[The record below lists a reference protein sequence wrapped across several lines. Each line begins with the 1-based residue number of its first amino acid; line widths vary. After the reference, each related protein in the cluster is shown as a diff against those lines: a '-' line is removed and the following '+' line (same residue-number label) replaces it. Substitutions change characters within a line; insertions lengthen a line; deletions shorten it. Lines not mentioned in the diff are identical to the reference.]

1 MTGADTPRADLFWEL
16 AGLVTHI
23 PGLAHPRPLRRSAEA
38 FTERFGPLES
48 ERPSGIPREDLYATL
63 RECDRYPEGLRFY
76 LDTLGSGRTGT
87 LAWAAVEQMYLRLYP
102 ERLLTPGERDELRTL
117 LGARAPGTRLGP
129 LALPFLPF
137 LPPVDGDTDGP
148 GALEGLLD
156 ALEDALVPAGEA
168 HPLLSFVEAVAVTQ
182 QSLLEAELRAWSDKV
197 AHHIGCPQEAL
208 QRVRAREAARV
219 GRPFAPSRL
228 LVEIVAHP
236 AAPDVYHL
244 RGWLLA
250 TLEGP
255 SSLLADCRVT
265 SRGAL
270 EETVAALHE
279 SVLERLGEL
288 SAGLR
293 VEFLLPRPLL
303 WLDVDQFPVRPA
315 GSVARPIGADH
326 TVLVRSRDR
335 FHKRYWWP
343 ALHRRLAWLRS
354 NPDGGFE
361 APAVRYV
368 APDGVLAPYD
378 LLTELRDG
386 ETPFCFVLLEPPQW
400 DGDLAADPVYVLL
413 EVGIPAIVAL
423 RRRGHHAEAGP
434 QLWKVLAGR
443 LDALPDRVRHLRGVG
458 PSGYG
463 SAVTLDLHRHVTLV
477 WDSQDGLEGAEAAL
491 GHPRTG
497 GGHHDR
503 GVDRPA

>member
-1 MTGADTPRADLFWEL
+1 MTGADAPRTDLFWEL
-16 AGLVTHI
+16 AGLIARI
-23 PGLAHPRPLRRSAEA
+23 PGLGHQRPLRRAAEA
-38 FTERFGPLES
+38 FAERFGPLES
-48 ERPSGIPREDLYATL
+48 GEPSGILREDLYATL
-63 RECDRYPEGLRFY
+63 RECDGYPDGLRFY

-102 ERLLTPGERDELRTL
+102 ERLLTTTEREELCAL
-117 LGARAPGTRLGP
+117 LAARAPGTRLGP
-129 LALPFLPF
+129 VALRFLPF
-137 LPPVDGDTDGP
+137 LPPGDGEAGGSEAP
-148 GALEGLLD
+148 EALLD
-156 ALEDALVPAGEA
+156 ALEDALVLEDEA
-168 HPLLSFVEAVAVTQ
+168 HPLLSFVEAVAVGQ
-182 QSLLEAELRAWSDKV
+182 PPPLEAELRDWSDKV
-197 AHHIGCPQEAL
+197 AHRIGCPQEVL
-208 QRVRAREAARV
+208 QWTRSREAARV
-219 GRPFAPSRL
+219 GRPFDPSRL

-236 AAPDVYHL
+236 AAPDEYHV

-250 TLEGP
+250 TREGP
-255 SSLLADCRVT
+255 SSLLADCRVA
-265 SRGAL
+265 SRRAL
-270 EETVAALHE
+270 EETVAALHQT
-279 SVLERLGEL
+279 VLERLGEL

-303 WLDVDQFPVRPA
+303 WLEVDQFPVRPA

-343 ALHRRLAWLRS
+343 ALHRRLAWLHS

-368 APDGVLAPYD
+368 APGGVPAPYE
-378 LLTELRDG
+378 LLTELREGD
-386 ETPFCFVLLEPPQW
+386 TPFCFVLLEPPPW
-400 DGDLAADPVYVLL
+400 DGDPAADPVYVLL

-423 RRRGHHAEAGP
+423 RRQGQHAEARP

-458 PSGYG
+458 PGG
-463 SAVTLDLHRHVTLV
+463 GGAAVTLDLHRHVTLV

-497 GGHHDR
+497 GGQ
-503 GVDRPA
+503 P